1 MYRARREI
9 EPPIPKGAT
18 EFCQLIVSSD
28 FGRYYK
34 GEVQVGC
41 ETGVIF
47 FSDKMK
53 ISLSE
58 VDHIYF
64 DGTFYTVPSQF
75 YQLWTIFARFGRN
88 VLPVIH
94 CLLTSKHEE
103 IYTTVLARIHELV
116 PQLKLIYGMSD
127 WEKGARNAVKRE
139 SSKILIYEDVIFTIL
154 NVFGGK
160 YKS

>member
-28 FGRYYK
+28 FGIYYK
-34 GEVQVGC
+34 GEVQ
-41 ETGVIF
+41 
-47 FSDKMK
+47 
-53 ISLSE
+53 
-58 VDHIYF
+58 
-64 DGTFYTVPSQF
+64 TVPSQF

-103 IYTTVLARIHELV
+103 IYTVVLARIHELV
-116 PQLKLIYGMSD
+116 PKLKPIHGMSD
-127 WEKGARNAVKRE
+127 WEKGARNAVKRQFQGIHLRGCHFHYTQCIWR
-139 SSKILIYEDVIFTIL
+139 KIQKLSLSTVNHNNADF
-154 NVFGGK
+154 
-160 YKS
+160 

>member
-9 EPPIPKGAT
+9 EPPIPKDAT

-28 FGRYYK
+28 FDIYYK

-47 FSDKMK
+47 FSGKIK

-75 YQLWTIFARFGRN
+75 YQLWTIFARIGRN

-103 IYTTVLARIHELV
+103 IYTTVLARIHEHV
-116 PQLKLIYGMSD
+116 PQLKPIHGMSD
-127 WEKGARNAVKRE
+127 WEKGVRN
-139 SSKILIYEDVIFTIL
+139 L
-154 NVFGGK
+154 
-160 YKS
+160 